1 MKRTIGLAMLAASL
15 TASAA
20 GAADAPELKSDLRCL
35 VVMVNL
41 SAAPENAKKME
52 ALIGGFYF
60 MGKLDARDPKLDIE
74 KRVIAEV
81 QGIDAVVATPSAV
94 YRRGALLAW
103 MSDDDVRALARR
115 PTVRGVRRVVLAD
128 EPDHVALM
136 RVG

>member
-1 MKRTIGLAMLAASL
+1 MRVFLEEH
-15 TASAA
+15 
-20 GAADAPELKSDLRCL
+20 GANAEALADACCITLTCATLR
-35 VVMVNL
+35 
-41 SAAPENAKKME
+41 
-52 ALIGGFYF
+52 
-60 MGKLDARDPKLDIE
+60 
-74 KRVIAEV
+74 IAEV